1 MIPPSSSTFSP
12 LHFREVIDML
22 TMTLDQFETE
32 AKKYDTIPM
41 SVRVF
46 ADTKTPI
53 QLFQL
58 FNEQAA
64 FLLESKDPL
73 SQWSNYSFIGL
84 NPRYY
89 IEDQSGDFVF
99 KNKRGETILKEKTF
113 QLAWEQAL
121 KYINVSPEMPDLPF
135 PGGAVGYLG
144 FEAYHYY
151 EPRVQS
157 MSSDDHDVFF
167 MFCETILAYH
177 HDKEELTVVHLQDT
191 EQTLAK
197 NCYQQGEQ
205 RIQDILRTIEEDVI
219 APTTMTP
226 LNDSLEEDLFHN
238 VKSNYTKA
246 NYMADVDRIKE
257 YIAAGDVF
265 QTVLSQRFE
274 LPVHSDGLSLYRVL
288 RKINP
293 SPYLYLIRCHGQ
305 EIIGSSPERLVKV
318 DVNKELEI
326 HPIAGTRKRGQ
337 TTAEDEELAKDL
349 LADEKERAEHLMLV
363 DLARN
368 DIGRVSEYGSV
379 MVKDMMH
386 VSYFSHVM
394 HITTKV
400 TGKLKKKA
408 HPFEALFATHPAG
421 TVSGA
426 PKVRAVEIIQ
436 ELEQMRRGV
445 YAGAIAYCGFNEA
458 IDSCIAIR
466 TIVLKKGV
474 AYVQAGAG
482 VVQDSVPE
490 NEYEETRNK
499 AKALI
504 YAIKIAEK
512 RNQQEEVT
520 KR

>member
-1 MIPPSSSTFSP
+1 
-12 LHFREVIDML
+12 ML
-22 TMTLDQFETE
+22 TMTLAQFEAE
-32 AKKYDTIPM
+32 AKTYDTIPM
-41 SVRVF
+41 SAKVF

-53 QLFQL
+53 QLFHL
-58 FNEQAA
+58 FNEQAS

-73 SQWSNYSFIGL
+73 SPWSNYSFIGL

-89 IEDQSGDFVF
+89 IEDHQGEFVF
-99 KNKRGETILKEKTF
+99 NNSNGKTILKANQF
-113 QLAWEQAL
+113 QQAWEQAL
-121 KYINVSPEMPDLPF
+121 SYINVSPKTPDLPF

-151 EPRVQS
+151 EPRLAS
-157 MSSDDHDVFF
+157 AKDGGSNEHDVFF

-177 HDKEELTVVHLQDT
+177 HGKEELTVVHLQDKGLNLPKDAYK
-191 EQTLAK
+191 E
-197 NCYQQGEQ
+197 GEK
-205 RIQDILRTIEEDVI
+205 RIQEILHTIEQDVVS
-219 APTTMTP
+219 PVTMTP
-226 LNDSLEEDLFHN
+226 LGDALEEDFFAN
-238 VKSNYTKA
+238 VKSNYTKKS
-246 NYMADVDRIKE
+246 YMADVEKIKE
-257 YIAAGDVF
+257 YIAAGDIF
-265 QTVLSQRFE
+265 QAVLSQRFE
-274 LPVHSDGLSLYRVL
+274 LPIKSDGLSLYRVL

-293 SPYLYLIRCHGQ
+293 SPYLYYIRCQGQ

-318 DVNKELEI
+318 DENKTLEI

-337 TTAEDEELAKDL
+337 TKEEDQALADDL

-379 MVKDMMH
+379 TVKDMMH

-394 HITTKV
+394 HLTTV
-400 TGKLKKKA
+400 VNGKLKQKA
-408 HPFEALFATHPAG
+408 HPFEALFSTHPAG

-436 ELEQMRRGV
+436 QLEQMRRGV

-482 VVQDSVPE
+482 IVQDSVPE
-490 NEYEETRNK
+490 SEYEETRSK

-504 YAIKIAEK
+504 YAIKLAEM
-512 RNQQEEVT
+512 RYNQEEVT

>member
-1 MIPPSSSTFSP
+1 
-12 LHFREVIDML
+12 ML
-22 TMTLDQFETE
+22 TMTLNQFETE
-32 AKKYDTIPM
+32 AKTYDTIPM
-41 SVRVF
+41 SVRVL

-58 FNEQAA
+58 FNKQAA

-73 SQWSNYSFIGL
+73 SPWANYSFIGL

-89 IEDQSGDFVF
+89 IEDEAGKFVF
-99 KNKRGETILKEKTF
+99 KNNQGQTILKDNNF
-113 QLAWEQAL
+113 QATWEQAL

-144 FEAYHYY
+144 FEAYQHY
-151 EPRVQS
+151 EPRVKTT
-157 MSSDDHDVFF
+157 SSEENDVFF

-177 HDKEELTVVHLQDT
+177 HDKEELAVVHLQNT
-191 EQTLAK
+191 KQSLPK
-197 NCYQQGEQ
+197 VSYQQGEQ
-205 RIQDILRTIEEDVI
+205 RIQEILRTIEAEVMT
-219 APTTMTP
+219 PSTMTP
-226 LNDSLEEDLFHN
+226 LVDLLEDDLFSD
-238 VKSNYTKA
+238 VKSNYTKDE
-246 NYMADVDRIKE
+246 YMADVNQIKE
-257 YIAAGDVF
+257 YIAAGDIF
-265 QTVLSQRFE
+265 QAVLSQRFE
-274 LPVHSDGLSLYRVL
+274 LPVQSDGLSLYRVL

-293 SPYLYLIRCHGQ
+293 SPYLYYIRCHGQ

-326 HPIAGTRKRGQ
+326 HPIAGTRKRGKNA
-337 TTAEDEELAKDL
+337 AEDQVLADDL
-349 LADEKERAEHLMLV
+349 LADEKELAEHLMLV

-379 MVKDMMH
+379 GVKDMMH

-400 TGKLKKKA
+400 TGRLKKKA

-482 VVQDSVPE
+482 IVQDSVPE
-490 NEYEETRNK
+490 SEYEETRNK

-504 YAIKIAEK
+504 YAIKVAEK
-512 RNQQEEVT
+512 RFQKEEVT